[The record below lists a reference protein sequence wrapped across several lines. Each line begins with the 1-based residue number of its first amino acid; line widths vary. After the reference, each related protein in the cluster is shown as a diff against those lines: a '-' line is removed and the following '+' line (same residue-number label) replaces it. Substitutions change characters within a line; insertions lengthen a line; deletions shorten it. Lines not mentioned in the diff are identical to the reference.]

1 MYIHFIE
8 FIYILSS
15 KNGIIF
21 NCEGYHT
28 QWGKTA
34 DICINFSAVFIDF
47 FENEIGT
54 LICALEEDRIT
65 PFEESIELGALA
77 YQVDTVMEI
86 MIPDI
91 VDYNIMKQV
100 YEALHARIKTLDERK
115 NS

>member
-1 MYIHFIE
+1 MTREKLIE
-8 FIYILSS
+8 TLQHIE
-15 KNGIIF
+15 NGF
-21 NCEGYHT
+21 YYQRK
-28 QWGKTA
+28 QW
-34 DICINFSAVFIDF
+34 VIDF

-54 LICALEEDRIT
+54 LICALEEGRIT

-91 VDYNIMKQV
+91 TDYNIMKQV
-100 YEALHARIKTLDERK
+100 YEALHARIKTLDEGRK